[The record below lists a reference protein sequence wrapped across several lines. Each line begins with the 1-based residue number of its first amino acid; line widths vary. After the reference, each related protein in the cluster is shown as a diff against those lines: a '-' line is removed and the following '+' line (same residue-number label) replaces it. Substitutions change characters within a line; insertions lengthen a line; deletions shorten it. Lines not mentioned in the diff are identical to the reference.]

1 VREVVEQL
9 LAQSREALQWTKMV
23 LNRQYQLSVLL
34 GGDASLGHEGW
45 SWHLADAQRDHEAIK
60 QRARDEAADG

>member
-1 VREVVEQL
+1 VREVVDQL
-9 LAQSREALQWTKMV
+9 LSQPREALQWTKMV

-45 SWHLADAQRDHEAIK
+45 SWHLAEAQRDHREI
-60 QRARDEAADG
+60 QRRARGEAAER